1 REHAISDMIRQ
12 VILSVLPLLA
22 FCCLPMKPTNPG
34 IPANPGGGMPKACT
48 AISQWPVV
56 DCNAVYS
63 GLFTCSAISI
73 NAAGI
78 TCPVGNFIMKGS
90 TGFLSPTSIVCDSAT
105 GQYTTVA
112 ASETFNEAMLTT
124 NIGAP
129 FLLACIS

>member
-1 REHAISDMIRQ
+1 RTRHQRYDSASDLVCAASSR
-12 VILSVLPLLA
+12 VLLL
-22 FCCLPMKPTNPG
+22 TNEADQSWHS
-34 IPANPGGGMPKACT
+34 ANPGGGMPKACT